1 MEKIQGDLEE
11 LSDLLLMALKIAVAN
26 KLGPKWQ
33 RPQGSFVRYFNAIC
47 CVKSIL

>member
-11 LSDLLLMALKIAVAN
+11 LSDLLLMTLGVAVAN

-33 RPQGSFVRYFNAIC
+33 RPQEFGEVF
-47 CVKSIL
+47 